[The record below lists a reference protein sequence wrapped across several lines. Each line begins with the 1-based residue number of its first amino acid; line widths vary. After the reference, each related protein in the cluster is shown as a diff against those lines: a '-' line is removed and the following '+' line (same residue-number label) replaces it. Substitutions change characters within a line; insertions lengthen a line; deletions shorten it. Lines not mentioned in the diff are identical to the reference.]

1 VIAIV
6 TGLLLALLTAPYAL
20 PARGGSDESDV
31 QRLGGEL
38 TPIGAERAANADGSI
53 PEWTGGIT
61 APPADYKPGGPH
73 PDPFSDD
80 PVLFTID
87 ASNWEQ
93 HAAQLTE
100 GQKALLHAYPDT
112 WRMPVHRTRR
122 SASYP
127 AWVYEAVVAN
137 ATRARLIVEGKGGVE
152 DAKISS
158 PFPIPKSGVE
168 VIWNHN
174 LRWRGVYVRRM
185 NGLAPVTRRG
195 NFQIVLS
202 AQEIGIPYGSPRDTP
217 FKQEYPNV
225 MFALKSKIIAP
236 ALLAG
241 NGSLV
246 IETINQTNDPR
257 KAWTYSESLRRV
269 IRAPFVAYDFPS
281 PYTDN
286 LRTVDDSDLF
296 IGPPDRFDWK
306 LLGKREVYIPYNAY
320 RLNSD
325 SVSQSDILLTHHINP
340 DLTRYELHRVWVVEG
355 RLKAGAKHVYSR
367 RVFYVD
373 EDSWQIAVADLYDL
387 DGHLWR
393 VAEAHA
399 INFYEVPVLWSTLE
413 VYNDL
418 KAQRYL
424 VSGID
429 NESAPPVFGE
439 TTDPRNFSPNALSY
453 YIR

>member
-1 VIAIV
+1 VIAIASS
-6 TGLLLALLTAPYAL
+6 LLLALLTAPFSL
-20 PARGGSDESDV
+20 PARAGSDGADAK
-31 QRLGGEL
+31 RLGGEL
-38 TPIGAERAANADGSI
+38 TPIGAERAGNADGSI

-61 APPADYKPGGPH
+61 TTPAAYKPGGPH
-73 PDPFSDD
+73 PDPFAED

-87 ASNWEQ
+87 ASNWERY
-93 HAAQLTE
+93 AARLTE
-100 GQKALLHAYPDT
+100 GQKALLRRYPDS
-112 WRMPVHRTRR
+112 WRMPIYRTRR

-137 ATRARLIVEGKGGVE
+137 ATRAQLVTAGKGGVE
-152 DAKISS
+152 NAKISS
-158 PFPIPKSGVE
+158 PFPIPQSGVE

-195 NFQIVLS
+195 NYQIVLS
-202 AQEIGIPYGSPRDTP
+202 AQEIGIPYGSRRDTP
-217 FKQEYPNV
+217 FKREYPNV

-246 IETINQTNDPR
+246 IETINQTDDPR
-257 KAWTYSESLRRV
+257 KAWTYNEALRRV
-269 IRAPFVAYDFPS
+269 VRAPFVAYDFPS

-286 LRTVDDSDLF
+286 LRTVDDSELF

-306 LLGKREVYIPYNAY
+306 LLGKREIYIPYNAY
-320 RLNSD
+320 RLNSE
-325 SVSQSDILLTHHINP
+325 SVSQSDILLPHHINP

-355 RLKAGAKHVYSR
+355 TLKPGAKHVYSR

-387 DGHLWR
+387 DGNLWR

-399 INFYEVPVLWSTLE
+399 INFYEVPVLWSAME

-424 VSGID
+424 VSGLD
-429 NESAPPVFGE
+429 NASAPPVFGE

>member
-1 VIAIV
+1 VIAIA
-6 TGLLLALLTAPYAL
+6 TSLLLALLAAPFSL
-20 PARGGSDESDV
+20 PARAESDGADAK
-31 QRLGGEL
+31 RLGGEL
-38 TPIGAERAANADGSI
+38 TPIGAERAGNADGSI

-61 APPADYKPGGPH
+61 TPPAAYKPGGPH
-73 PDPFSDD
+73 PDPFADD

-93 HAAQLTE
+93 YAARLTE
-100 GQKALLHAYPDT
+100 GQKALLRRYPDS
-112 WRMPVHRTRR
+112 WRMPIYRTRR

-127 AWVYEAVVAN
+127 AWVYEAIVEN
-137 ATRARLIVEGKGGVE
+137 ATRAQLVTAGKGGVE
-152 DAKISS
+152 NAKISS
-158 PFPIPKSGVE
+158 PFPIPRSGVE

-174 LRWRGVYVRRM
+174 LRWRGVYVQRIS
-185 NGLAPVTRRG
+185 GLAPVTRRG
-195 NFQIVLS
+195 NYQIVLS
-202 AQEIGIPYGSPRDTP
+202 AQEIGIPYGSRRDTS
-217 FKQEYPNV
+217 FKREYPNV

-246 IETINQTNDPR
+246 IETINQTDDPR
-257 KAWTYSESLRRV
+257 KAWTYNGALRRV
-269 IRAPFVAYDFPS
+269 VRAPFVAYDFPS

-286 LRTVDDSDLF
+286 LRTVDDSDMF

-306 LLGKREVYIPYNAY
+306 LLGKREIYIPYNVY
-320 RLNSD
+320 RLNSE
-325 SVSQSDILLTHHINP
+325 SVAQSDILLPHHINP

-355 RLKAGAKHVYSR
+355 KLKPGAKHVYSR

-387 DGHLWR
+387 DGNLWR

-399 INFYEVPVLWSTLE
+399 INFYEVPVLWSAME

-424 VSGID
+424 VSGLD
-429 NESAPPVFGE
+429 NASAPPVFGE